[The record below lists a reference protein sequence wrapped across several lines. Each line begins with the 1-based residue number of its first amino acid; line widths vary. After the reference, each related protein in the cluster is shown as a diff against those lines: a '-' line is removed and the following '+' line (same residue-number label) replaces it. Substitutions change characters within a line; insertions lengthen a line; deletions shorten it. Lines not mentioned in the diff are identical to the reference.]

1 MCLTFHNILPLD
13 SISLIA
19 LPPLSDA
26 TNTYVGIL
34 AKVSGFGKTS
44 DSKQQSTIFNLALN
58 LMFFRGHSQ

>member
-13 SISLIA
+13 YISLIA

-44 DSKQQSTIFNLALN
+44 DSKHKISIFNLALN
-58 LMFFRGHSQ
+58 LMVFRGRS